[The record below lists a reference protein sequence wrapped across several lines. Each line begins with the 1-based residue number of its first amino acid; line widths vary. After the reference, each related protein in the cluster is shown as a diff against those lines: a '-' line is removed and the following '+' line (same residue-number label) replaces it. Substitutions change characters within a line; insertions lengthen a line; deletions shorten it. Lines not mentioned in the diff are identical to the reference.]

1 MPRSRRA
8 VWRVLAVLSLVL
20 LVAAACGDDDN
31 EPSAGGTTTAAPEE
45 TYTIAFVG
53 PLTGS
58 AANLG
63 INIRNGVNVAVDQVE
78 GVNIEVKEFDTKG
91 DPAQATTLKDQF
103 INDEEIIGIVGPTF
117 SGESKAILPSLEE
130 AGLVMISA
138 SATAVDIPATVPDG
152 KVFHRIVPDDAVQG
166 KSGGDYIAKTLEAT
180 TAAYIHDN
188 TDYGKPLAEGTQE
201 VWEASGVQ
209 SVGSEAIDPK
219 SEDYSAAVNSMKSLN
234 PDVIYYGGYYSEAGK
249 LKKQLTDGGVTA
261 TFVSGDGALDPG
273 FIEAGGEG
281 ANGAQLSCACNLATE
296 ESPGAL
302 GEFAA
307 AYKEVNDGANPGTY
321 SSEGFDA
328 ANILIEG
335 IKAGNTTRADLLDYV
350 ENLTSYDG
358 ISKTIVFEDN
368 GNVKGTDVFFFE
380 VKEGKIELLGS
391 TADLIPS

>member
-1 MPRSRRA
+1 MPRSPRA
-8 VWRVLAVLSLVL
+8 VWRLIALLSLVL
-20 LVAAACGDDDN
+20 LVAAACGDDDD
-31 EPSAGGTTTAAPEE
+31 EPSAGGTTTAPAEE

-53 PLTGS
+53 PLTG
-58 AANLG
+58 ANANLG
-63 INIRNGVNVAVDQVE
+63 INIRNGIKVAIEQAE
-78 GVNIEVKEFDTKG
+78 GVNIELKEFDTKG

-103 INDEEIIGIVGPTF
+103 INDDEIIGVVGPTF
-117 SGESKAILPSLEE
+117 SGETKAVLPSLEE
-130 AGLVMISA
+130 AELVMISA
-138 SATAVDIPATVPDG
+138 SATAADIPGTVPDG
-152 KVFHRIVPDDAVQG
+152 KAFHRLVPDDDVQG
-166 KSGGDYIAKTLEAT
+166 KSSGDYIAKTLEAT

-188 TDYGKPLAEGTQE
+188 TDYGKPLAEGTQK

-209 SVGSEAIDPK
+209 TVGSEAIDPT

-234 PDVIYYGGYYSEAGK
+234 PGVIYYGGYYSEAGK
-249 LKKQLTDGGVTA
+249 LKKQLTDAGVTA
-261 TFVSGDGALDPG
+261 TFVSGDGSLDPG

-302 GEFAA
+302 GEFAT
-307 AYKEVNDGANPGTY
+307 AYNELNDAVPGTY

-335 IKAGNTTRADLLDYV
+335 IKAGNTTRADLLAYV
-350 ENLTSYDG
+350 EGLESYDG
-358 ISKTIVFEDN
+358 ISKTIVFEAN